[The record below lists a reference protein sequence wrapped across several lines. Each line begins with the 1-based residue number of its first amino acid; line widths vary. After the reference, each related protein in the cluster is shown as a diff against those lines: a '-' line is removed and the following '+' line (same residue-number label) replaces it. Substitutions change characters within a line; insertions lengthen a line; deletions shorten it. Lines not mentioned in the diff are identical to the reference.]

1 MIKNIL
7 SFTLSIFLYVTV
19 YAQTGGIVYY
29 LTNSGKLVSSKEK
42 SDYSMV
48 VLPPDTNVDKTMYVV
63 YEYDKSGKVRLITNS
78 KTNDVNLLYQGRFVA
93 YYPNGK
99 KMQTGIFIDGK
110 HTGHEIYYYPNGK
123 LYTIKD
129 YSPGGKVLF
138 RDCRDSTGNI
148 LAENGNGKWVQFDDN
163 FTMVIAEGKIE
174 NGLQEGE
181 WHIASTKYGKS
192 TSMYLKGNPFDKD
205 TYKMLLADYA
215 FKNVDVL
222 PEFPG
227 GMEAFAKFLAQTI
240 RYPRDARE
248 QGEQG
253 KVIVNFVVEADGSLT
268 NFKITKSVSKSIDD
282 EALRVIKLSPIWN
295 PALAGGKPVRV
306 AYSVPIVFSVG

>member
-1 MIKNIL
+1 MRKILYLLIVIL
-7 SFTLSIFLYVTV
+7 STATAVQ
-19 YAQTGGIVYY
+19 AQTGGLFYY

-48 VLPPDTNVDKTMYVV
+48 VLPPDTSVDKTMYIV
-63 YEYDKSGKVRLITNS
+63 YEYDKNGKVRLITNS

-99 KMQTGIFIDGK
+99 KKQTGTFINGK
-110 HTGHEIYYYPNGK
+110 HTGHEIYYYPNGE

-129 YSPGGKVLF
+129 YSPNGKVLF
-138 RDCRDSTGNI
+138 RDCKDSTGNI

-192 TSMYLKGNPFDKD
+192 TSMYLKGNSLDKD
-205 TYKMLLADYA
+205 TYKILLADSA

-222 PEFPG
+222 PEFSG
-227 GMEAFAKFLAQTI
+227 GGEAYGRFLAKTLK
-240 RYPRDARE
+240 YPRDAMV
-248 QGEQG
+248 QGEEG
-253 KVIVNFVVEADGSLT
+253 KVIVSFVVEADGSLT
-268 NFKITKSVSKSIDD
+268 NFKIAKSVSKSIDE
-282 EALRVIKLSPIWN
+282 EALRVMKLSPPWN
-295 PALAGGKPVRV
+295 PGLAGGKPVRV
-306 AYSVPIVFSVG
+306 AYSLPIIFSAG